1 MDSFT
6 NDQYLLQ
13 HLRSQR
19 YFLVTWYGE
28 NLAETDFLQYQLVRS
43 ESTLAELS
51 EQLEAL
57 RERCDSQALR
67 IVELEHALTTRG
79 RSVAPTL
86 ATLAA
91 SSTTTLRPIPVPASA
106 FAPLWAT
113 GSASASLSIGATGT
127 VASGSPTLRP
137 VTPAEG
143 AGLSA
148 TSGTTMIF
156 ATAPAPVST
165 PTPALPRSGTVLGAA
180 PPLPLP
186 LPLPPAPVFP
196 RVSTVLGV
204 APPPPL
210 PSPPPSTQHVSPT
223 VPAAE
228 AFTTLGGGTL
238 GSGTRTSA
246 IEVEPMVEEEEDP
259 EERVMELVKQI
270 PPLTQ
275 PPPVEH
281 FGGRGRRCSGD
292 PEPSGKRRRGR
303 PHRDSTPVLIGN
315 PNAPTTAYR
324 SRSRSP

>member
-113 GSASASLSIGATGT
+113 GSRRLLADG
-127 VASGSPTLRP
+127 
-137 VTPAEG
+137 
-143 AGLSA
+143 
-148 TSGTTMIF
+148 
-156 ATAPAPVST
+156 ATAPDGSHFH
-165 PTPALPRSGTVLGAA
+165 LQ
-180 PPLPLP
+180 
-186 LPLPPAPVFP
+186 PPASG
-196 RVSTVLGV
+196 R
-204 APPPPL
+204 
-210 PSPPPSTQHVSPT
+210 SPPIHSHRGAYLRSTD
-223 VPAAE
+223 A
-228 AFTTLGGGTL
+228 
-238 GSGTRTSA
+238 
-246 IEVEPMVEEEEDP
+246 
-259 EERVMELVKQI
+259 
-270 PPLTQ
+270 
-275 PPPVEH
+275 
-281 FGGRGRRCSGD
+281 
-292 PEPSGKRRRGR
+292 
-303 PHRDSTPVLIGN
+303 
-315 PNAPTTAYR
+315 
-324 SRSRSP
+324 SRA

>member
-86 ATLAA
+86 TTLAA

-106 FAPLWAT
+106 FAPLWAI

-127 VASGSPTLRP
+127 GTAATSSLQPAPASGS
-137 VTPAEG
+137 G
-143 AGLSA
+143 SA
-148 TSGTTMIF
+148 SALHSGT
-156 ATAPAPVST
+156 
-165 PTPALPRSGTVLGAA
+165 
-180 PPLPLP
+180 
-186 LPLPPAPVFP
+186 
-196 RVSTVLGV
+196 
-204 APPPPL
+204 
-210 PSPPPSTQHVSPT
+210 
-223 VPAAE
+223 E
-228 AFTTLGGGTL
+228 
-238 GSGTRTSA
+238 
-246 IEVEPMVEEEEDP
+246 
-259 EERVMELVKQI
+259 
-270 PPLTQ
+270 
-275 PPPVEH
+275 
-281 FGGRGRRCSGD
+281 
-292 PEPSGKRRRGR
+292 
-303 PHRDSTPVLIGN
+303 
-315 PNAPTTAYR
+315 APTFSQYLTALR
-324 SRSRSP
+324 A

>member
-1 MDSFT
+1 
-6 NDQYLLQ
+6 
-13 HLRSQR
+13 
-19 YFLVTWYGE
+19 
-28 NLAETDFLQYQLVRS
+28 
-43 ESTLAELS
+43 
-51 EQLEAL
+51 
-57 RERCDSQALR
+57 
-67 IVELEHALTTRG
+67 
-79 RSVAPTL
+79 
-86 ATLAA
+86 
-91 SSTTTLRPIPVPASA
+91 
-106 FAPLWAT
+106 
-113 GSASASLSIGATGT
+113 
-127 VASGSPTLRP
+127 
-137 VTPAEG
+137 
-143 AGLSA
+143 
-148 TSGTTMIF
+148 MIF